1 MITEDYVSFELA
13 QLLKIKGFNEPCN
26 SRFYMK
32 TPDGKPVVYLT
43 SIREDFNKRELINT
57 WSRPTH
63 QMVMKWLRDEYAL
76 FIEIAVSMDLN
87 GDYHY
92 SYIVLDAACQYVR
105 KGWTS
110 FEWKYEDAV
119 EAAVS
124 FCLKYR
130 V

>member
-32 TPDGKPVVYLT
+32 TPDCKPVVYLT
-43 SIREDFNKRELINT
+43 SVREDFNKRDLVNT

-76 FIEIAVSMDLN
+76 FIEITVGIDLN

-92 SYIVLDAACQYVR
+92 YYSVLDAACQYER
-105 KGWTS
+105 IRHTN
-110 FEWKYEDAV
+110 FDWKYEDAV
-119 EAAVS
+119 ENAILY
-124 FCLKYR
+124 CLKYR

>member
-43 SIREDFNKRELINT
+43 SVREDFNKRDLVNT

-76 FIEIAVSMDLN
+76 FIEITVGIDLN
-87 GDYHY
+87 Y
-92 SYIVLDAACQYVR
+92 SYSVLDAACQYAR
-105 KGWTS
+105 RRYTD
-110 FEWKYEDAV
+110 FDWKYEDAV
-119 EAAVS
+119 ENAIWY
-124 FCLKYR
+124 CLKYR